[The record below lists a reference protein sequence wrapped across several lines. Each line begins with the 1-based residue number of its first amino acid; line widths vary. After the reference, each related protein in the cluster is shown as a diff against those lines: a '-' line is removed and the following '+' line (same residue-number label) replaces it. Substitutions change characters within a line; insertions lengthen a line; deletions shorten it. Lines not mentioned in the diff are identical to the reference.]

1 MQFTAANVPDEK
13 KGEAVVLLVKT
24 ESDINEVVNMLKNS
38 AIPPLM
44 QPSFVF
50 KVDEI
55 PTLASGKVDFKGAKK
70 LAVALVQN
78 NE

>member
-1 MQFTAANVPDEK
+1 M
-13 KGEAVVLLVKT
+13 LLVKT
-24 ESDINEVVNMLKNS
+24 ELDINEIINILKNS

-70 LAVALVQN
+70 LAMILVEN

>member
-1 MQFTAANVPDEK
+1 
-13 KGEAVVLLVKT
+13 
-24 ESDINEVVNMLKNS
+24 
-38 AIPPLM
+38 M

-70 LAVALVQN
+70 LAVTLVEN

>member
-1 MQFTAANVPDEK
+1 M
-13 KGEAVVLLVKT
+13 LLVKT
-24 ESDINEVVNMLKNS
+24 ELDINEVINILKNS

-70 LAVALVQN
+70 LAMTLVEN